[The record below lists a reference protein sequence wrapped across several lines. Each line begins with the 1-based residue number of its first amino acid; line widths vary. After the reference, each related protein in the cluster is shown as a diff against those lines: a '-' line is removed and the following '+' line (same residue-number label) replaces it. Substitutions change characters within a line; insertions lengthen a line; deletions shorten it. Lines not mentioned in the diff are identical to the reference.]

1 MSQTTRNYQPPSA
14 HHLDSTRDDDDHDA
28 GAPAGPVHLVHDD
41 PVETTGA
48 PSTGIRQSPPSSS
61 SSSSASEQEQHQ
73 DSTSPTS
80 SPSEPHHIAHHDPRR
95 GVADFVTPLVAA
107 SANLPAWALLALQE
121 TLEQPW
127 KAHFSE
133 DDSVNAE
140 RDMSMRNDPDFARGR
155 DTVPFYDGRLKVCY
169 GEGSISA

>member
-1 MSQTTRNYQPPSA
+1 MSQTTTRNYQPTSVHGP
-14 HHLDSTRDDDDHDA
+14 DCTRDDDYHDA
-28 GAPAGPVHLVHDD
+28 GAPPGPVHLVHNDA
-41 PVETTGA
+41 VETTG
-48 PSTGIRQSPPSSS
+48 TGIRESPSVFK
-61 SSSSASEQEQHQ
+61 QEQHQ

-80 SPSEPHHIAHHDPRR
+80 SPSEPSHITHHDPRR
-95 GVADFVTPLVAA
+95 GVADFVTPPVAA

-127 KAHFSE
+127 RAHFSE
-133 DDSVNAE
+133 DDAVNAE